1 MTSLS
6 FFALI
11 IYSIYRIVKLAN
23 KKNDKSKSGTKKEDE
38 KLKFTIEITSD
49 NQDDETYYTRIAG
62 VKYRNTKKDIGGFLG
77 YISPEPTNP
86 HDKNA
91 IAVYRNDGKLI
102 GYIPKDETR
111 SFRRWSSRTEIPCV
125 GYICE
130 GNEVPLFGRVKA
142 IDASQEQTKLIVV
155 KYVRWMV
162 RTYGSGFVPVGF
174 RVNGKDLNTDDQWI
188 EALDS
193 YISDEKKSCGRNQM
207 RLHTAMRE
215 KSSTRKIRGR
225 AAQEPSKQ
233 ASHILEITMHARCR
247 IEDALGNIAFWPFL
261 ATLAHF
267 LPTTFVVT
275 YKGRKYLFLAPVFA
289 SVRLS
294 PPQTLWLLIG
304 HKSAKI
310 AHEFANGLQ
319 KILKSLIIS
328 NISLRHKRL
337 SRSSKIAVRS

>member
-1 MTSLS
+1 MIFIVLIIILIVSANEGNETLTSLS

-11 IYSIYRIVKLAN
+11 IYSIYRIVKWAN
-23 KKNDKSKSGTKKEDE
+23 KKNDKSKSETKKEDG

-77 YISPEPTNP
+77 YISPEPDNP

-91 IAVYRNDGKLI
+91 IAVYRNDGKLV

-130 GNEVPLFGRVKA
+130 GDEVPLFGRVKA

-174 RVNGKDLNTDDQWI
+174 RVDGKDLNTDDQWI

-193 YISDEKKSCGRNQM
+193 YISDAEEELRQESDEAPRRDEGKEQHQEESKGPHGEKQ
-207 RLHTAMRE
+207 
-215 KSSTRKIRGR
+215 
-225 AAQEPSKQ
+225 
-233 ASHILEITMHARCR
+233 
-247 IEDALGNIAFWPFL
+247 
-261 ATLAHF
+261 
-267 LPTTFVVT
+267 
-275 YKGRKYLFLAPVFA
+275 
-289 SVRLS
+289 
-294 PPQTLWLLIG
+294 
-304 HKSAKI
+304 
-310 AHEFANGLQ
+310 
-319 KILKSLIIS
+319 
-328 NISLRHKRL
+328 
-337 SRSSKIAVRS
+337 